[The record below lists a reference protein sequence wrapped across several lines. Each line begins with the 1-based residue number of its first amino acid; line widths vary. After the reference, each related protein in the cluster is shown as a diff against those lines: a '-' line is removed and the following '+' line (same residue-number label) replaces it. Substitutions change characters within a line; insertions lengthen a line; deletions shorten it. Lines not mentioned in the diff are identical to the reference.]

1 MATATSPARIA
12 AAESSRSRY
21 RPRIAPLSLFD
32 RIAHLL
38 TQEGAGPAA
47 AVDDQL
53 RISVAALLVEAARM
67 DDRFDRAER
76 ETIVRLLIER
86 FDLGE
91 TEAAGLLAAAER
103 AVDRSTQ
110 LFRFSQEI
118 TRTLGTEDRAR
129 IVEMLWEVAYADGV
143 LSASEDALIR
153 RVAALIYVDDEARMA
168 ARQRV
173 RRRLGIDS

>member
-1 MATATSPARIA
+1 
-12 AAESSRSRY
+12 
-21 RPRIAPLSLFD
+21 
-32 RIAHLL
+32 
-38 TQEGAGPAA
+38 
-47 AVDDQL
+47 
-53 RISVAALLVEAARM
+53 M

-91 TEAAGLLAAAER
+91 AEAANLLAAAER

-118 TRTLGTEDRAR
+118 TRTLGIEDRAR

-143 LSASEDALIR
+143 LSAPEDALIR
-153 RVAALIYVDDEARMA
+153 RVAALIYVDDEARMG

>member
-1 MATATSPARIA
+1 M
-12 AAESSRSRY
+12 
-21 RPRIAPLSLFD
+21 
-32 RIAHLL
+32 
-38 TQEGAGPAA
+38 
-47 AVDDQL
+47 
-53 RISVAALLVEAARM
+53 AALLVEAARM

-118 TRTLGTEDRAR
+118 TRTLGGEDRTR

-173 RRRLGIDS
+173 RRRLDIDSR

>member
-1 MATATSPARIA
+1 
-12 AAESSRSRY
+12 
-21 RPRIAPLSLFD
+21 
-32 RIAHLL
+32 
-38 TQEGAGPAA
+38 
-47 AVDDQL
+47 
-53 RISVAALLVEAARM
+53 M

-86 FDLGE
+86 FDLDDAQ
-91 TEAAGLLAAAER
+91 AAGLLAAAEQ

-110 LFRFSQEI
+110 LFRFSHQI
-118 TRTLGTEDRAR
+118 TSTLGVEGRTR

-143 LSASEDALIR
+143 LSATEDALIR

>member
-1 MATATSPARIA
+1 MAAATSRVRTVAADLLPPEFARITT
-12 AAESSRSRY
+12 
-21 RPRIAPLSLFD
+21 LSLFN
-32 RIAHLL
+32 RISRLL
-38 TQEGAGPAA
+38 TQDGASRGE
-47 AVDDQL
+47 DDL

-67 DDRFDRAER
+67 DDRFDRTER
-76 ETIVRLLIER
+76 ETIARLLIER

-91 TEAAGLLAAAER
+91 AEATNLLAAAER

-118 TRTLGTEDRAR
+118 TRTLDAGDRAR
-129 IVEMLWEVAYADGV
+129 IVEMLWEVAFTDGV